1 VRRRALAL
9 WLLLGA
15 CGGEVPV
22 VGPVGLNRCAAD
34 ADCREGTC
42 DPASRRCVASAR
54 TEVFFRIVPPAS
66 RQGPRDLIATVT
78 APRAL
83 RSGETLDLTLRQ
95 AHVVYGTVT
104 APLADDPPAGGAPIA
119 ATVIF
124 SPSDG
129 PGVFPVIESI
139 AQAALLP
146 ALRGETHAHTYAA
159 TMPDGLFDVV
169 VTPLS
174 QHRAVLPPQFLS
186 RFGVRADD
194 PQQRLDVGYPITFAR
209 WAGTVRSRSGA
220 PVPGL
225 SVRAVDAARND
236 LDVSTLNATGQGAD
250 AGLFSVAMAVGA
262 PQDWALRVTSNV
274 NSRGGLV
281 LQVPRAVCSRLD
293 GEGRAVELAL
303 PTDLGLPQAGAVPC
317 TGCVRVTATVEGRSA
332 AGVSR
337 TLRNVTVT
345 LRTNLPLGDSAL
357 APESRAWFEDR
368 VQTDGDGTFTSWLVP
383 GDYDVTL
390 EPFGDEYANAVSRS
404 FRVRADAE
412 EQMGQVFTVTP
423 RLPVEGRVLTATGQ
437 PVANARVRAVPFA
450 AAYAHHACLD
460 DEALA
465 TLAPRANPDEATSGV
480 DGSYRLDVDPG
491 LYRIVIEPP
500 SSTGFATDLGR
511 TACVGSGMRSLD
523 LVLESPVAVHGTVRD
538 PGRRAVPGAVIE
550 AVVRVREAG
559 APGVSIRVARA
570 TAGPDGAYTILLPA
584 STAPSP

>member
-1 VRRRALAL
+1 VRGRALAL
-9 WLLLGA
+9 CLLLGA
-15 CGGEVPV
+15 CGEAVPI

-66 RQGPRDLIATVT
+66 RQGPNDLIATVT

-95 AHVVYGTVT
+95 ARVVYGSVT
-104 APLADDPPAGGAPIA
+104 APLAEDPPTGGSPVA

-124 SPSDG
+124 TPSDG
-129 PGVFPVIESI
+129 PGVFPAVEAI
-139 AQAALLP
+139 AQAALRP
-146 ALRGETHAHTYAA
+146 TLRGETLAHTYAA

-169 VTPLS
+169 VTPVS

-186 RFGVRADD
+186 RFDVRPDNLR
-194 PQQRLDVGYPITFAR
+194 QRLDVGYPTTFAR

-220 PVPGL
+220 PVSGL

-250 AGLFSVAMAVGA
+250 AGQFSVAMAVGA

-293 GEGRAVELAL
+293 SEGRAVVLTL
-303 PTDLGLPQAGAVPC
+303 PTDVGLPQAGRVPC

-345 LRTNLPLGDSAL
+345 LRTGLPLGDSAL

-368 VQTDGDGTFTSWLVP
+368 VQTDGDGSFTAWLVP

-390 EPFGDEYANAVSRS
+390 EPFGDEYANAVSRA

-437 PVANARVRAVPFA
+437 PVANARVRAIPFA
-450 AAYAHHACLD
+450 AAYARDVCRDAD
-460 DEALA
+460 LA
-465 TLAPRANPDEATSGV
+465 SLGPRANPDEATSGV

-500 SSTGFATDLGR
+500 STTGFATDLGHDE
-511 TACVGSGMRSLD
+511 CVGSGMRSLD
-523 LVLESPVAVHGTVRD
+523 LVLESPVAVRGIVRD
-538 PGRRAVPGAVIE
+538 PNRRPVPGAVIE
-550 AVVRVREAG
+550 AVVRVREVG

-584 STAPSP
+584 STASSP

>member
-1 VRRRALAL
+1 MRRGALAL
-9 WLLLGA
+9 CLLLGA
-15 CGGEVPV
+15 CGEEVPI

-34 ADCREGTC
+34 SDCREGTC

-95 AHVVYGTVT
+95 ARVVYGSVT
-104 APLADDPPAGGAPIA
+104 APLADDPPTGGSPVA

-124 SPSDG
+124 TPSDG
-129 PGVFPVIESI
+129 PGVFPAVEAI
-139 AQAALLP
+139 AQPMLLP

-186 RFGVRADD
+186 RFDVRPDNL
-194 PQQRLDVGYPITFAR
+194 QQRLDVGYPTTFAR

-220 PVPGL
+220 LVPGL
-225 SVRAVDAARND
+225 SVRAVDLARND
-236 LDVSTLNATGQGAD
+236 LDVSTLNATGRGAD

-262 PQDWALRVTSNV
+262 PQDWALRVTSDV

-293 GEGRAVELAL
+293 AEGRAVELTL
-303 PTDLGLPQAGAVPC
+303 PTDVGLPQAGPVPC

-337 TLRNVTVT
+337 ALRNVSVT
-345 LRTNLPLGDSAL
+345 LRTALPLGDSPL

-368 VQTDGDGTFTSWLVP
+368 VQTDGDGSFTAWLIP

-390 EPFGDEYANAVSRS
+390 EPFGDEYANAVSRA
-404 FRVRADAE
+404 FRVRADAQ

-437 PVANARVRAVPFA
+437 PVANARVRAIPFA
-450 AAYAHHACLD
+450 AAYARDLCRDAD
-460 DEALA
+460 LA
-465 TLAPRANPDEATSGV
+465 VLGPRANPDEATSGG

-500 SSTGFATDLGR
+500 STTGFATDLGR
-511 TACVGSGMRSLD
+511 DACVGSGMRSLD
-523 LVLESPVAVHGTVRD
+523 LVLESPVAVRGTVRD